1 MQRHDMQAVIQI
13 LAELTLTDG
22 LHRLLIGGADDPHI
36 HLARAG
42 RAQWLH
48 HRGLQETQQF
58 GLQRGRHFANLIEEE
73 RAAIGSGGGA
83 GLIGNGAG
91 ETAFQMPENLG
102 FQQIMRDRATVQ
114 RDERPARARRLG
126 MQRDGGQFFAGAAFA
141 GDENG
146 GDGPGD

>member
-1 MQRHDMQAVIQI
+1 MQAVIQI

-58 GLQRGRHFANLIEEE
+58 GLQRWRHFANLIEEE
-73 RAAIGSGGGA
+73 RAAIG
-83 GLIGNGAG
+83 
-91 ETAFQMPENLG
+91 LG
-102 FQQIMRDRATVQ
+102 KTPLAATVC
-114 RDERPARARRLG
+114 PGKGA
-126 MQRDGGQFFAGAAFA
+126 FFV
-141 GDENG
+141 
-146 GDGPGD
+146 PKKL